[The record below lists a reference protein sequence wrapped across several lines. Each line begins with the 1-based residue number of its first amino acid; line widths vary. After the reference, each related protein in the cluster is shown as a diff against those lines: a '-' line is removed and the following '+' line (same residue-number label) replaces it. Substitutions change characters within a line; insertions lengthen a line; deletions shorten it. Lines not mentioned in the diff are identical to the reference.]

1 MPKPPEN
8 TPLGES
14 ISEIIDRTTTIV
26 HEEIELAKAEM
37 SVALQDL
44 LRGSVAGIVGGVFA
58 FFGLFILLIAL
69 SFLVADAI
77 GTWYPWLGF
86 FIVAFLCFALGG
98 LLAFVALKKIKKGSQ
113 IAPSQAI
120 AEAKQTRDAL
130 QKEADTPIETI
141 DAVAV
146 EEPVARQSPTTS
158 LADPVTPDRKAA
170 ADPAVVEAKEDL
182 KEAREDANELEL
194 DAKELKKRAKQEA
207 KEAKEAAKAAKVAE
221 QEAAKAEAV
230 AAKAAEKA
238 EKEAAKAKAQA
249 EKDAAKAAKAAE
261 KQAKKGERRA
271 AAGSARTAG
280 QAVCR
285 ADTAGAAARSTT
297 GPAAAAGSAEPDTA
311 ARAAARAA
319 ARHVQAVRPEEA
331 TTNGPAQPR
340 RDSCLDRGQPP
351 AARPFGQLRAH

>member
-1 MPKPPEN
+1 MPKPEDH
-8 TPLGES
+8 TPLGDS
-14 ISEIIDRTTTIV
+14 ISEIIDRTTKIV

-69 SFLVADAI
+69 SFLVADAV

-113 IAPSQAI
+113 LAPNQAI
-120 AEAKQTRDAL
+120 AEAKQTKEAL
-130 QKEADTPIETI
+130 QAEADKPVETI
-141 DAVAV
+141 DSVAV
-146 EEPVARQSPTTS
+146 EEPSPGVTTTS
-158 LADPVTPDRKAA
+158 LADPVTPERKAA

-238 EKEAAKAKAQA
+238 EKEAAKAKAKA
-249 EKDAAKAAKAAE
+249 EKK
-261 KQAKKGERRA
+261 AKKGGGEPEPPQAPLAPQA
-271 AAGSARTAG
+271 APYTPPTPP
-280 QAVCR
+280 QQPAVPQ
-285 ADTAGAAARSTT
+285 TP
-297 GPAAAAGSAEPDTA
+297 PAPPTQSP
-311 ARAAARAA
+311 
-319 ARHVQAVRPEEA
+319 
-331 TTNGPAQPR
+331 
-340 RDSCLDRGQPP
+340 PP
-351 AARPFGQLRAH
+351 AAPPEPPRDTSKPYDPKKDKN

>member
-86 FIVAFLCFALGG
+86 FIVAFLCFGLGG

-113 IAPSQAI
+113 TVTPSQAI
-120 AEAKQTRDAL
+120 SEAKQTRDAL

-141 DAVAV
+141 DTVAV
-146 EEPVARQSPTTS
+146 EEPSPDVTVSS
-158 LADPVTPDRKAA
+158 LAIPVTPERKAA

-207 KEAKEAAKAAKVAE
+207 KEAKEAAKAARVAE

-261 KQAKKGERRA
+261 KQAKKGGEQPP
-271 AAGSARTAG
+271 
-280 QAVCR
+280 QAP
-285 ADTAGAAARSTT
+285 
-297 GPAAAAGSAEPDTA
+297 PA
-311 ARAAARAA
+311 
-319 ARHVQAVRPEEA
+319 PEA
-331 TTNGPAQPR
+331 KPYVAPQPPA
-340 RDSCLDRGQPP
+340 QPP
-351 AARPFGQLRAH
+351 AAPQQPPAPPSQTPPPAQPPAPPSDTSKPFDPKSEN

>member
-113 IAPSQAI
+113 TVTPSQAI
-120 AEAKQTRDAL
+120 SEAKQTKEAL
-130 QKEADTPIETI
+130 KKEADTPIETI
-141 DAVAV
+141 DTVAV
-146 EEPVARQSPTTS
+146 SGSPS
-158 LADPVTPDRKAA
+158 IR
-170 ADPAVVEAKEDL
+170 
-182 KEAREDANELEL
+182 
-194 DAKELKKRAKQEA
+194 
-207 KEAKEAAKAAKVAE
+207 
-221 QEAAKAEAV
+221 
-230 AAKAAEKA
+230 
-238 EKEAAKAKAQA
+238 
-249 EKDAAKAAKAAE
+249 
-261 KQAKKGERRA
+261 
-271 AAGSARTAG
+271 
-280 QAVCR
+280 
-285 ADTAGAAARSTT
+285 
-297 GPAAAAGSAEPDTA
+297 
-311 ARAAARAA
+311 
-319 ARHVQAVRPEEA
+319 
-331 TTNGPAQPR
+331 
-340 RDSCLDRGQPP
+340 
-351 AARPFGQLRAH
+351 

>member
-37 SVALQDL
+37 SVAFQDL

-58 FFGLFILLIAL
+58 FFGLFVLLIAL

-86 FIVAFLCFALGG
+86 FIVAFVCFALGG
-98 LLAFVALKKIKKGSQ
+98 LLAFVALKKIKKGSA

-120 AEAKQTRDAL
+120 SEAKQTRDAL

-141 DAVAV
+141 DTVAV
-146 EEPVARQSPTTS
+146 EESSPDVTVSS
-158 LADPVTPDRKAA
+158 LAVPVTPERKAA
-170 ADPAVVEAKEDL
+170 ADPVVVEAKQDL

-207 KEAKEAAKAAKVAE
+207 KEAKEAAKAARVAE
-221 QEAAKAEAV
+221 QEAAKADAV

-261 KQAKKGERRA
+261 KQAKKGGEQPP
-271 AAGSARTAG
+271 
-280 QAVCR
+280 QAP
-285 ADTAGAAARSTT
+285 
-297 GPAAAAGSAEPDTA
+297 PA
-311 ARAAARAA
+311 
-319 ARHVQAVRPEEA
+319 PEA
-331 TTNGPAQPR
+331 KPYVAPQPPQPPK
-340 RDSCLDRGQPP
+340 QPP
-351 AARPFGQLRAH
+351 AAPQQPPAPPSQTPPAPQPPAPPSDTSKPFDPKSEN

>member
-1 MPKPPEN
+1 MPKPEDH
-8 TPLGES
+8 TSLGDS

-69 SFLVADAI
+69 SFLVADAV

-113 IAPSQAI
+113 LAPNQAI
-120 AEAKQTRDAL
+120 AEAKQTKEAL
-130 QKEADTPIETI
+130 QAEADKPIETI
-141 DAVAV
+141 DSVAV
-146 EEPVARQSPTTS
+146 EEPSPGVTTTS
-158 LADPVTPDRKAA
+158 LADPVTPARKAA
-170 ADPAVVEAKEDL
+170 ADPAVVDAKEDL
-182 KEAREDANELEL
+182 KEAREDADELEL

-221 QEAAKAEAV
+221 QEAAKAEAI

-238 EKEAAKAKAQA
+238 EKEAAKAKAKA
-249 EKDAAKAAKAAE
+249 EKK
-261 KQAKKGERRA
+261 AKKGGGEPEPPQAPPAPQA
-271 AAGSARTAG
+271 APYTPPTPP
-280 QAVCR
+280 Q
-285 ADTAGAAARSTT
+285 
-297 GPAAAAGSAEPDTA
+297 
-311 ARAAARAA
+311 
-319 ARHVQAVRPEEA
+319 
-331 TTNGPAQPR
+331 
-340 RDSCLDRGQPP
+340 QPP
-351 AARPFGQLRAH
+351 APPQAPPAPPSQSPPPAAPPEPPRDTSKPYDPKKDK

>member
-37 SVALQDL
+37 SVAFQDL

-58 FFGLFILLIAL
+58 FFGLFIILIGIAFLISDLIDYGLWPGFLIVALL
-69 SFLVADAI
+69 SF
-77 GTWYPWLGF
+77 
-86 FIVAFLCFALGG
+86 IVGG

-113 IAPSQAI
+113 IAPNQAI

-130 QKEADTPIETI
+130 QKEADTPLETI
-141 DAVAV
+141 DAIAV
-146 EEPVARQSPTTS
+146 EEPTTGSAPAAVAT
-158 LADPVTPDRKAA
+158 PVKTAEKVA

-182 KEAREDANELEL
+182 KEARADANELEL

-249 EKDAAKAAKAAE
+249 EKDAAKAAKSAGKKSKKSDDAAPQAPAAP
-261 KQAKKGERRA
+261 QAKPYVA
-271 AAGSARTAG
+271 PTPP
-280 QAVCR
+280 
-285 ADTAGAAARSTT
+285 T
-297 GPAAAAGSAEPDTA
+297 PATPEPPQQPPAPPSQT
-311 ARAAARAA
+311 
-319 ARHVQAVRPEEA
+319 PP
-331 TTNGPAQPR
+331 PAQPPEPP
-340 RDSCLDRGQPP
+340 RDTSKPYDPKSDN
-351 AARPFGQLRAH
+351 

>member
-69 SFLVADAI
+69 SFLIADAI

-86 FIVAFLCFALGG
+86 FIVAFICFAMGG

-113 IAPSQAI
+113 LAPSQAI
-120 AEAKQTRDAL
+120 SEAKTTKEALQAEADK
-130 QKEADTPIETI
+130 PIETI
-141 DAVAV
+141 DSVAV
-146 EEPVARQSPTTS
+146 EETSPGVTTTS
-158 LADPVTPDRKAA
+158 LTDPVTPERKAA

-182 KEAREDANELEL
+182 KEAREDADELEL

-221 QEAAKAEAV
+221 QEAAKAEAI

-238 EKEAAKAKAQA
+238 EKEGAKAKAQA

-261 KQAKKGERRA
+261 KKAKKGGGEEPP
-271 AAGSARTAG
+271 
-280 QAVCR
+280 QAPPTPQAKPYV
-285 ADTAGAAARSTT
+285 APT
-297 GPAAAAGSAEPDTA
+297 PP
-311 ARAAARAA
+311 
-319 ARHVQAVRPEEA
+319 VQ
-331 TTNGPAQPR
+331 
-340 RDSCLDRGQPP
+340 QPP
-351 AARPFGQLRAH
+351 AAPQPQQPPAPPSQTPPAPQPPAPPSDTSNSDPETEN

>member
-14 ISEIIDRTTTIV
+14 ISEIIDRTTKIV

-69 SFLVADAI
+69 SFLIADAI

-86 FIVAFLCFALGG
+86 FIVAFICFALGG

-113 IAPSQAI
+113 LAPSQAI
-120 AEAKQTRDAL
+120 AEAKQT
-130 QKEADTPIETI
+130 KEAIQAEADKPIETI
-141 DAVAV
+141 DSVAV
-146 EEPVARQSPTTS
+146 EEPSPGVTTTS
-158 LADPVTPDRKAA
+158 LADPVTPERKAA

-182 KEAREDANELEL
+182 KEAREDADELEL

-207 KEAKEAAKAAKVAE
+207 KEAKEAAKAARVAE
-221 QEAAKAEAV
+221 QEVAKAEAI

-261 KQAKKGERRA
+261 KKAKKSGGEEP
-271 AAGSARTAG
+271 TEEPP
-280 QAVCR
+280 QAPP
-285 ADTAGAAARSTT
+285 
-297 GPAAAAGSAEPDTA
+297 PA
-311 ARAAARAA
+311 
-319 ARHVQAVRPEEA
+319 QAQPYVPPA
-331 TTNGPAQPR
+331 PPAQP
-340 RDSCLDRGQPP
+340 SAAPPQPP
-351 AARPFGQLRAH
+351 APPSQTPPTPPAPPSDTSNSDPESDK